1 MSNCAR
7 CGYPIEN
14 TYQFVVLDDEVYCM
28 GCFKLVSQFR
38 SDNDD

>member
-14 TYQFVVLDDEVYCM
+14 TNRFVVMNDEVYCM
-28 GCFKLVSQFR
+28 TCFKLVSQFR
-38 SDNDD
+38 SDENE